1 MHVWWD
7 LLLTRL
13 FLGVSSIKN
22 WWVTWEPPWPAWL
35 PASKRDRLGN
45 VLMLQI
51 WKNSWCHWSANGG
64 MKGYVT
70 MNNIDRLKYNHPNT
84 LLRNKNTP
92 FLFLKSHLLSMVQSV
107 TFHGLIRCYAKL
119 PQFFDWGAG
128 TMRSHST
135 YEFVVGHW
143 TTFGVES
150 WVTRIP
156 TTARAWWCPGS
167 WRFTDIR
174 VPGYPPGN

>member
-1 MHVWWD
+1 MGTAMASMASGQQAGSSRERSDVADLEKQLVPLIRKWWD
-7 LLLTRL
+7 ER
-13 FLGVSSIKN
+13 IRHH
-22 WWVTWEPPWPAWL
+22 EH
-35 PASKRDRLGN
+35 
-45 VLMLQI
+45 
-51 WKNSWCHWSANGG
+51 HWS
-64 MKGYVT
+64 VS
-70 MNNIDRLKYNHPNT
+70 HPNT

-92 FLFLKSHLLSMVQSV
+92 FFEKSPSFNGSV
-107 TFHGLIRCYAKL
+107 GHVSWGDQVLRKAPSFFHR
-119 PQFFDWGAG
+119 GAG

-167 WRFTDIR
+167 WRFTDLRI
-174 VPGYPPGN
+174 PGYPPGN